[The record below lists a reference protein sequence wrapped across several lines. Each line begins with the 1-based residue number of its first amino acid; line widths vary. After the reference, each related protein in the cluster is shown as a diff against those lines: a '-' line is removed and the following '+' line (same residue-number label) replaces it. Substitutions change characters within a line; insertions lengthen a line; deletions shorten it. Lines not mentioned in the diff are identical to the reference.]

1 MSLPQQ
7 TSCQRNVSPIVTQTT
22 QSDRVC
28 QAKLDRASAIWM
40 RSAFGEHGCETLS
53 GDLVG
58 GIERE
63 RFGEVAS
70 GARKVAGFHLERSEV
85 GIHRG
90 IVRIGL
96 Q

>member
-7 TSCQRNVSPIVTQTT
+7 TSCQRNVSPIVTQPT

-40 RSAFGEHGCETLS
+40 RSALREHGRETLS
-53 GDLVG
+53 RDLVG

-63 RFGEVAS
+63 RFGEVAA
-70 GARKVAGFHLERSEV
+70 GARKVACLHLEGSEI
-85 GIHRG
+85 GIRG
-90 IVRIGL
+90 GIAGIGL

>member
-7 TSCQRNVSPIVTQTT
+7 TSCQRNVSLIVTRTT
-22 QSDRVC
+22 QSGRVR
-28 QAKLDRASAIWM
+28 QATLDRASANWM
-40 RSAFGEHGCETLS
+40 RSALREHGRETLS

-63 RFGEVAS
+63 RFGEVAAS
-70 GARKVAGFHLERSEV
+70 ARKVAGLHLERSEV
-85 GIHRG
+85 GIRG
-90 IVRIGL
+90 GVVRIGL